1 MKLNNAGDNYLDD
14 DLLIK
19 DLEKYV
25 VSGSINAQKLN
36 AGKEIIFVASDEKYS
51 NINGSFTLCSAAG
64 NTDFGIDEVVKSDVK
79 IGAVVILPKD
89 MNRVLKYCV
98 KGSDDY
104 NFLTTVS
111 GAKQLKLHNAA
122 YTEIFSAEHIDGGL
136 IPMTSG
142 MVLTSYSQLKSERFI
157 SKATSYGGTVMI
169 IVIMS
174 LLGFAAYWGGIDM
187 KIRIKEYEI
196 SVLRAV
202 GTPIKTIRRRLLID
216 SIKIPM
222 ISSVVAFI
230 IVRIIQQITSKVYDI
245 YINAFW
251 EFNNRFIEADAES
264 QERMIGE
271 SFTVDAYRDK
281 LHYNFFLDDE
291 LWKVNPVIPIIIIFA
306 VMCIITILLTQK
318 SFKRFTPDIA
328 SSLAKGRKRQ

>member
-1 MKLNNAGDNYLDD
+1 MG
-14 DLLIK
+14 
-19 DLEKYV
+19 
-25 VSGSINAQKLN
+25 
-36 AGKEIIFVASDEKYS
+36 VASDEKYS

-142 MVLTSYSQLKSERFI
+142 MVLTSYSQLKSERII

-187 KIRIKEYEI
+187 KIR
-196 SVLRAV
+196 
-202 GTPIKTIRRRLLID
+202 
-216 SIKIPM
+216 IKIPM

-271 SFTVDAYRDK
+271 YFTVDAYRDK

-291 LWKVNPVIPIIIIFA
+291 LWKVNPVIPLMIIFA

-318 SFKRFTPDIA
+318 SFKRFTHDIA
-328 SSLAKGRKRQ
+328 SSLSKGRKRQ